1 MDSAADAALYT
12 RYVLKDGDSFLVANS
27 YGDISGPSEGFFV
40 SDTRLLS
47 SYRLRLGEET
57 PTLLSAAV
65 TQDNVLFVAH
75 LTNRALSPLDEVG
88 TPQGLIHIS
97 RNRFLCQERMYER
110 LSCVNYGEQR
120 VTLPLRFS
128 LAADF
133 WDMFEVRGS
142 KRPARGRLMEPEPGE
157 IGYVFR
163 YVGLDDLERACY
175 IRFSEP
181 PIFRGAGELEFA
193 LTMEPDEVR
202 EFYIECGT
210 TTGDTPSRER
220 YRNQASVAR
229 RRMRT
234 RQRRGARIVSSG
246 PLFDQWMRQSRSDL
260 ALLTSDL
267 ETGPYPYAGIPWF
280 STPFGRDAV
289 ITALQTLWLDPGL
302 ARGVLRFLAEHQAKE
317 DAPFLDASP
326 GKIMHETRKG
336 EMSSLRE
343 LPFGLYYGGVD
354 TTPLF
359 VMLARE
365 YVRRTGDLEF
375 LRALWPSL
383 EAAIGWVQRVCDANP
398 LGLLDYARAAEGGLA
413 NQGWKDS
420 GDSVFHADGTLAP
433 GPIALV
439 EVQGYAYAAL
449 QGMAAMAR
457 LIGQDD
463 AAAQWQARAER
474 MRIAVETH
482 FWDEDMR
489 FYGLAIDGEG
499 KLCRVRTSNPGHLLY
514 TGLASPERASIVA
527 TQLLSSPFFTGWG
540 VRTVARGEA
549 RYNPI
554 SYHNGSI
561 WPHDNAIC
569 ASGIARAGLRGGA
582 PRLLRGAFEAA
593 VHFDMRLP
601 ELFCGFSRSQGA
613 PPVAYPVAC
622 LPQAWAAG
630 SGLMLLQ
637 SCLGISIDGERQ
649 MVEIDRP
656 ELPPGIE
663 DVTVADL
670 PLGERRF
677 DLVFRKVGE
686 RISVFAEGEGAPG
699 LAVCIRQ

>member
-1 MDSAADAALYT
+1 
-12 RYVLKDGDSFLVANS
+12 
-27 YGDISGPSEGFFV
+27 
-40 SDTRLLS
+40 
-47 SYRLRLGEET
+47 
-57 PTLLSAAV
+57 
-65 TQDNVLFVAH
+65 
-75 LTNRALSPLDEVG
+75 
-88 TPQGLIHIS
+88 
-97 RNRFLCQERMYER
+97 MYER
-110 LSCVNYGEQR
+110 ISCVNYGEQR
-120 VTLPLRFS
+120 VTLPLRFT

-133 WDMFEVRGS
+133 WGHVRG
-142 KRPARGRLMEPEPGE
+142 ARQPPLRARAADGTGTGE
-157 IGYVFR
+157 IGYGFR
-163 YVGLDDLERACY
+163 YVGLDNVERASY
-175 IRFSEP
+175 IRFSMAP
-181 PIFRGAGELEFA
+181 VFAGAGELEFP
-193 LTMEPDEVR
+193 LVLEPDEVR
-202 EFYIECGT
+202 EFYIEAGADP
-210 TTGDTPSRER
+210 GEPPSRER
-220 YRNQASVAR
+220 YRYQAALAR
-229 RRMRT
+229 RRMRS

-317 DAPFLDASP
+317 DRPVPGRLP

-359 VMLARE
+359 VMLAHA
-365 YVRRTGDLEF
+365 YWRRTGDDAF
-375 LRALWPSL
+375 IRSLWPSL
-383 EAAIGWVQRVCDANP
+383 EAAIGWVERVCDANP
-398 LGLLDYARAAEGGLA
+398 LGFLDYARGERSGLS

-420 GDSVFHADGTLAP
+420 GDSVFHADGRLAP

-439 EVQGYAYAAL
+439 EVQGYVYAAL
-449 QGMAAMAR
+449 RGMAALAPLSSNEDHATR
-457 LIGQDD
+457 R
-463 AAAQWQARAER
+463 ANAWEARADR
-474 MRIAVETH
+474 LRQAVETH
-482 FWDEDMR
+482 FWDEELK

-499 KLCRVRTSNPGHLLY
+499 QLCRVRTSNPGHLLY
-514 TGLASPERASIVA
+514 TGLAAPERAAGVA
-527 TQLLSSPFFTGWG
+527 AQLLSSPFFTGWG

-554 SYHNGSI
+554 SYHNGSV
-561 WPHDNAIC
+561 WPHDNALC
-569 ASGIARAGLRGGA
+569 ASGIARTGFRGGA

-601 ELFCGFSRSQGA
+601 ELFCGFSRTQGA

-630 SGLMLLQ
+630 SALMLLQ
-637 SCLGISIDGERQ
+637 ACLGIDIDGRSET
-649 MVEIDRP
+649 VEINQP

-663 DVTVADL
+663 DVTISDL
-670 PLGERRF
+670 RLGARRF
-677 DLVFRKVGE
+677 DLAFRKVGE

>member
-12 RYVLKDGDSFLVANS
+12 RYVLKDGDSFLVSNS
-27 YGDISGPSEGFFV
+27 YGDIAGPAEGFFI
-40 SDTRLLS
+40 SDTRVIS
-47 SYRLRLGEET
+47 GYRLRLGDES

-110 LSCVNYGEQR
+110 LSCVNYGEEP

-157 IGYVFR
+157 IGYSFR
-163 YVGLDDLERACY
+163 YVGLDEVQRSSF
-175 IRFSEP
+175 IRFSMP
-181 PIFRGAGELEFA
+181 PIFRGNGELEFP
-193 LTMEPDEVR
+193 LTLQPDENR
-202 EFYIECGT
+202 EFYIEVGAE
-210 TTGDTPSRER
+210 TGEPPSRER
-220 YRNQASVAR
+220 YRHQASVAR
-229 RRMRT
+229 RRMRAK
-234 RQRRGARIVSSG
+234 QRRGARIVSSG

-267 ETGPYPYAGIPWF
+267 DTGPYPYAGIPWF

-302 ARGVLRFLAEHQAKE
+302 AQGVLRFLAEHQAKE
-317 DAPFLDASP
+317 DAPFLDAAP
-326 GKIMHETRKG
+326 GKILHETRKG

-359 VMLARE
+359 VMLAHA
-365 YVRRTGDLEF
+365 YYRRSGDAAF
-375 LRALWPSL
+375 LASLWPSL
-383 EAAIGWVQRVCDANP
+383 EAAIGWVERVCDANP
-398 LGLLDYARAAEGGLA
+398 LGLLDYARAAEGGLT

-449 QGMAAMAR
+449 RGMAAMA
-457 LIGQDD
+457 LVLGQ
-463 AAAQWQARAER
+463 AERAQAWQARAER
-474 MRIAVETH
+474 LRGAVETH
-482 FWDEDMR
+482 YWDEEMG
-489 FYGLAIDGEG
+489 FYGLAIDGEQR
-499 KLCRVRTSNPGHLLY
+499 LCRVRTSNPGHLLY
-514 TGLASPERASIVA
+514 TGLAAPDRATRVA
-527 TQLLSSPFFTGWG
+527 SQLLSSPFFTGWG
-540 VRTVARGEA
+540 VRTVARGEV

-554 SYHNGSI
+554 SYHNGSV

-582 PRLLRGAFEAA
+582 PRLLRGSFEAA

-601 ELFCGFSRSQGA
+601 ELFCGFSRTQGA

-637 SCLGISIDGERQ
+637 SCLGIEIDGVNE
-649 MVEIDRP
+649 VIEINRP

-663 DVTVADL
+663 DVTISDL
-670 PLGERRF
+670 PIGNRRF
-677 DLVFRKVGE
+677 DLAFRKVGE
-686 RISVFAEGEGAPG
+686 RISVFAEGEGASG
-699 LAVCIRQ
+699 LAVSIRQ

>member
-27 YGDISGPSEGFFV
+27 YGDIAGPSEGFFV
-40 SDTRLLS
+40 SDTRVLA

-57 PTLLSAAV
+57 PTLLSSAV

-110 LSCVNYGEQR
+110 LTCVNYGEQR

-128 LAADF
+128 LSADF

-163 YVGLDDLERACY
+163 YVGLDDVERASF
-175 IRFSEP
+175 IRFSRP
-181 PIFRGAGELEFA
+181 PIFKGAGELEF
-193 LTMEPDEVR
+193 LLSLDTDETQD
-202 EFYIECGT
+202 FYIEVGSD
-210 TTGDTPSRER
+210 TGEPPSRER
-220 YRNQASVAR
+220 YRQQAAVAR

-234 RQRRGARIVSSG
+234 KQRRGARILSSG

-302 ARGVLRFLAEHQAKE
+302 AKGVLRFLADHQAKE
-317 DAPFLDASP
+317 DAPFLDAAP

-359 VMLARE
+359 VMLAHA
-365 YVRRTGDLEF
+365 YYRRTGDAAF
-375 LRALWPSL
+375 LAALWPSL
-383 EAAIGWVQRVCDANP
+383 EAAIGWVERVCDANP
-398 LGLLDYARAAEGGLA
+398 LGLLDYARAAEGGLS

-420 GDSVFHADGTLAP
+420 GDSVFHADGRLAP

-439 EVQGYAYAAL
+439 EVQGYAFAAL
-449 QGMAAMAR
+449 QGMAALAMVLGQSDRAAGWQLRAQR
-457 LIGQDD
+457 LRG
-463 AAAQWQARAER
+463 
-474 MRIAVETH
+474 AVETH
-482 FWDEDMR
+482 YWDDELG
-489 FYGLAIDGEG
+489 FYGLAIDGENQ
-499 KLCRVRTSNPGHLLY
+499 LCRVRTSNPGHLLY
-514 TGLASPERASIVA
+514 TGLAEPARATRVA
-527 TQLLSSPFFTGWG
+527 EQLLSSAFFSGWG

-554 SYHNGSI
+554 SYHNGST
-561 WPHDNAIC
+561 WPHDSALC
-569 ASGIARAGLRGGA
+569 GSGIARAGVRGGVT
-582 PRLLRGAFEAA
+582 RLLRGAFEAA

-601 ELFCGFSRSQGA
+601 ELFCGFSRRQGA

-637 SCLGISIDGERQ
+637 ACLGIEVDGVQ
-649 MVEIDRP
+649 NMVEINRP
-656 ELPPGIE
+656 ELPTGIE
-663 DVTVADL
+663 DVRINDL
-670 PLGERRF
+670 LIGDRRF
-677 DLVFRKVGE
+677 DLVFRKAGE
-686 RISVFAEGEGAPG
+686 RISAFAEGEGASG

>member
-12 RYVLKDGDSFLVANS
+12 RFVLKDGDSFLVANS
-27 YGDISGPSEGFFV
+27 YGDISGPSEGFFI
-40 SDTRLLS
+40 SDTRVLS
-47 SYRLRLGEET
+47 AYRLRLGDDT

-120 VTLPLRFS
+120 VTLPLRFT

-175 IRFSEP
+175 IRFSDP
-181 PIFRGAGELEFA
+181 PIFRGPGELEFA

-202 EFYIECGT
+202 EFYIECGS
-210 TTGDTPSRER
+210 TTGEPPCRER
-220 YRNQASVAR
+220 YRNQASIAR

-234 RQRRGARIVSSG
+234 KQRRGARIVSSG

-267 ETGPYPYAGIPWF
+267 DTGPYPYAGIPWF

-302 ARGVLRFLAEHQAKE
+302 AKGVLRFLADHQAKE

-365 YVRRTGDLEF
+365 YLRRTGDMAFLES
-375 LRALWPSL
+375 LWSSL
-383 EAAIGWVQRVCDANP
+383 EAAIGWVERVCDANP
-398 LGLLDYARAAEGGLA
+398 LGLLDYARAAEGGLT

-420 GDSVFHADGTLAP
+420 GDSVFHADGSLAP

-439 EVQGYAYAAL
+439 EVQGYAFSAL
-449 QGMAAMAR
+449 QGMASMASMLGR
-457 LIGQDD
+457 EEL
-463 AAAQWQARAER
+463 AARWRDRAER
-474 MRIAVETH
+474 LRVAVETH
-482 FWDEDMR
+482 FWDDELR

-499 KLCRVRTSNPGHLLY
+499 RLCRVRTSNPGHLLY
-514 TGLASPERASIVA
+514 TGLASPERATMVA
-527 TQLLSSPFFTGWG
+527 TQLLSSPFFSGWG

-601 ELFCGFSRSQGA
+601 ELFCGFSRTQGA

-622 LPQAWAAG
+622 MPQAWAAG

-637 SCLGISIDGERQ
+637 SCLGITVNGEQQ
-649 MVEIDRP
+649 MVEINRP

-663 DVTVADL
+663 DVTVADV
-670 PLGERRF
+670 PLGDRRF

>member
-27 YGDISGPSEGFFV
+27 YGDISGLSEGFFV

-47 SYRLRLGEET
+47 TYRLRLGDET

-75 LTNRALSPLDEVG
+75 LTNRALSALDEVG
-88 TPQGLIHIS
+88 TPQGLVHIS

-110 LSCVNYGEQR
+110 LSCVNYGAQR

-128 LAADF
+128 LSADF

-157 IGYVFR
+157 IGYAFR
-163 YVGLDDLERACY
+163 YFGLDDVERSCY
-175 IRFSEP
+175 IRFSAP
-181 PIFRGAGELEFA
+181 PVFRGAGELEFS
-193 LTMEPDEVR
+193 LLMEPDEVR

-210 TTGDTPSRER
+210 TTGEPPSRAR
-220 YRNQASVAR
+220 YRNQASAAR

-365 YVRRTGDLEF
+365 HVRRTGDLEF
-375 LRALWPSL
+375 LRSLWPSL

-398 LGLLDYARAAEGGLA
+398 LGFLDYARAADGGLA

-439 EVQGYAYAAL
+439 EVQGYTYAAL
-449 QGMAAMAR
+449 LGMADMAR
-457 LIGQDD
+457 LLGMDD
-463 AAAQWQARAER
+463 PAAQWRARAER
-474 MRIAVETH
+474 LRVAVETH
-482 FWDEDMR
+482 FWDEELR
-489 FYGLAIDGEG
+489 FYGLAIDGQG

-514 TGLASPERASIVA
+514 TGLVSTERASLIA

-582 PRLLRGAFEAA
+582 SRLLRGAFEAA

-637 SCLGISIDGERQ
+637 SCLGITIDGERQ

-656 ELPPGIE
+656 ELPPGID

-670 PLGERRF
+670 PLGDRRF
-677 DLVFRKVGE
+677 DLVFRKIGE
-686 RISVFAEGEGAPG
+686 RISVFAEGEGASG
-699 LAVCIRQ
+699 LSICIRQ